1 MQYYEVSPTTIV
13 RADAD
18 SFSYA
23 SHEEL
28 APGTIVTIPVGKKVV
43 VGVVLQIS
51 RHYPANCCH
60 CTLG

>member
-13 RADAD
+13 RADAG

-28 APGTIVTIPVGKKVV
+28 VPGIIVTIPVGK
-43 VGVVLQIS
+43 IS
-51 RHYPANCCH
+51 HH
-60 CTLG
+60 CQTNYSHCMLG